1 MPSRLLFVALFTSVS
16 VFAGPKKA
24 AQPKPVAKSATATPA
39 PGPAA
44 QGPVYVKF
52 EFVDRVESLPEP
64 ASRAADKLARQKF
77 ADAQVKLLP
86 DEEPEELM
94 NELAKTEKARGFL
107 VRLSIARNKEGG
119 ITAEA
124 LVTTF
129 PARSL
134 RGSWNVGA
142 SGGELQEMVEA
153 IVPKVLEDSFGDLGW
168 TTVAPPSPPP

>member
-1 MPSRLLFVALFTSVS
+1 MPSRVVIVALLASGV
-16 VFAGPKKA
+16 VFAAPKKA
-24 AQPKPVAKSATATPA
+24 AAPKPVAKSAAPALPSAPA
-39 PGPAA
+39 P

-52 EFVDRVESLPEP
+52 ELVDRVESLPEP

-77 ADAQVKLLP
+77 ADAQVKVLP

-107 VRLSIARNKEGG
+107 VRLAISRNKEGG

-142 SGGELQEMVEA
+142 AGGEVQEMVEA
-153 IVPKVLEDSFGDLGW
+153 IVPKVLEDALGDLGW
-168 TTVAPPSPPP
+168 ATTPAPAQTP